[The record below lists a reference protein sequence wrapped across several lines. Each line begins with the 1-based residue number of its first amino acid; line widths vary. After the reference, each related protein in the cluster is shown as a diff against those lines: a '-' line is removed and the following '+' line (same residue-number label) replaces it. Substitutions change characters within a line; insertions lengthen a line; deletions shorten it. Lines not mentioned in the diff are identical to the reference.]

1 MTEPVSARVDE
12 DIYGQIKDR
21 ARENDESV
29 SDIIRDL
36 LELEFGNE
44 EVPINIVG
52 EYYSD
57 LHSAWATEA
66 DPDMESTEVMNLGSE
81 SPIEGEGSRVPKE
94 GSIIRQFATHTRDL
108 VTQPNY
114 KTPIQDAIFQDSAT
128 IHVAGHGS
136 SLSVAH
142 WLVYRLQREG
152 VSATAAGAIETTN
165 SPISADDVVIGISR
179 SGQTDTLVEL
189 FNRAPRGAT
198 CIAVTRDESLPLS
211 KAADHTV
218 YVPSIDEEIEEYTM
232 KSLFAQVLSLQE
244 VVFDDLPGYS
254 ELVLWSAA
262 LEEFVDSQF
271 DDSSSGYSI
280 DKSSQFGQITEEME
294 NQGDLAL
301 DPLIASTG
309 SGQAYGHELQLKLTE
324 FLHTNATKE
333 HASLV
338 RDRLVN
344 TLYREKAYVLSIL
357 PRGDEADAKRY
368 WRQYLLE
375 GPDSVRDLFD
385 NTVVPGEDVSY
396 KLVAMGC
403 ENPDSQLVE
412 TIKQASVYGQR
423 AYLSLEPDQSAFLRE
438 TNWGGDSDEPPVAT
452 ELPEAFL
459 DLYTFTAIYLFV
471 FAALERRWRHDRQL
485 RKSVIKRVY
494 PHETRGENS

>member
-1 MTEPVSARVDE
+1 MTEPISARVDE

-29 SDIIRDL
+29 SDVIRDL

-44 EVPINIVG
+44 DVPINIVG

-57 LHSAWATEA
+57 LRSAWGTEA
-66 DPDMESTEVMNLGSE
+66 DPDMEPAEIMDMGRD
-81 SPIEGEGSRVPKE
+81 SPIEGEGSRVPKD
-94 GSIIRQFATHTRDL
+94 GSIIRRFATHTQEL
-108 VTQPNY
+108 VTSPNY
-114 KTPIQDAIFQDSAT
+114 KATIQDAIFQDSAT
-128 IHVAGHGS
+128 VRVAGHGS

-142 WLVYRLQREG
+142 WLVSRLQREG
-152 VSATAAGAIETTN
+152 VPATAAGAIETTN
-165 SPISADDVVIGISR
+165 SPISDDDVVIGISR
-179 SGQTDTLVEL
+179 SGRTDVLVEL
-189 FNRAPRGAT
+189 FDQAPQGAT
-198 CIAVTRDESLPLS
+198 YIAVTRDESLPLS

-218 YVPSIDEEIEEYTM
+218 YVPPIDEEVEEYAT
-232 KSLFAQVLSLQE
+232 KSLLAQVLSLQE

-271 DDSSSGYSI
+271 DDSSSGYTI

-301 DPLIASTG
+301 DPLITSTG

-324 FLHTNATKE
+324 FSHANAARE
-333 HASLV
+333 HATMV

-344 TLYREKAYVLSIL
+344 TLYREKAYLLSIL
-357 PRGDEADAKRY
+357 PRDDEGDTKRY

-375 GPDSVRDLFD
+375 GPDSVRDLLD
-385 NTVVPGEDVSY
+385 NTTVPGADVSY
-396 KLVAMGC
+396 KLVAMGY

-412 TIKQASVYGQR
+412 TIKQASVYGER

-438 TNWGGDSDEPPVAT
+438 TNWGGDSDEPPAAT

-494 PHETRGENS
+494 PSQNSG